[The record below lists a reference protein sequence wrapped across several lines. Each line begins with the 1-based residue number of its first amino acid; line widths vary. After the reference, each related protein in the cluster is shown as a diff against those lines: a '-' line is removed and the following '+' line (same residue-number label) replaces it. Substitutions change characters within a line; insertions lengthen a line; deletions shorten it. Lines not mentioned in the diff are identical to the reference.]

1 MNKYLEKVAR
11 RKIPTE
17 EDVKK
22 IYGTVSNVNQIHAAL
37 TGPKRRKPSH
47 VKKAA
52 AGTDFV
58 KLNTPLFIRALEHA
72 REDIKSDEDLHRF
85 VERVL
90 EAQKNKDE
98 TLGME
103 VYDKIK

>member
-11 RKIPTE
+11 RRLPTE
-17 EDVKK
+17 EEIKK
-22 IYGTVSNVNQIHAAL
+22 VYGTVSNAKQIHSAL
-37 TGPKRRKPSH
+37 KKPKKKKTVH